1 MNRPTSISNKQ
12 IQVDGLAF
20 DKEIIWENWK
30 PGITYLKYITVHNCS
45 AKVKECNYSLP
56 DSADFQMVYPRKWK
70 KIAAGSVFRLPILFK
85 PTEEKVYESH
95 ITLRIKDQK
104 RVQIGLRAILPEV
117 NISVPT
123 KLDFGPVGVDDTK
136 TQIFTIR
143 NMSNL
148 ETSFTFQLAAPFHI
162 NTLSGI
168 LMPMEK
174 RMVEMTFSPTESGV
188 YEQEAY
194 CTYGPESG
202 RCVTM
207 HLSGIGEYPG
217 LKFSLDDSA
226 ENDDRFRAGKE
237 LELHFPVIASGSVTT
252 KFLKVANRSK
262 INATLSIK
270 SLSKDAGF
278 EAGCLFSTTIC
289 QSVIRPQT
297 ELEIPFS
304 YQPCFPGTQN
314 IAYYKLVTS
323 NYCGEVI
330 LKCHG
335 NSSDTNVKLST
346 NALNFGLVR
355 LGQATQRF
363 FFIENQ
369 CDQSTVFQL
378 TASLIQTDRQ
388 MQNKRCASIFPV
400 LDGPMNGILVPHQR
414 IRLIMGFVPSYAG
427 HFYRRITLLVANQLY
442 TPSVSVEP
450 SYIDFTENNSDVQ
463 RSLKCTAHHL
473 NALRLGLEHM
483 EPRQGIPRTFV
494 VQNHTKKA
502 MRIQWSPLRDV
513 PSPVTS
519 GPTLSENVME
529 NPVPDKSTT
538 LETFTIEPITAE
550 VASGK
555 SCQFT
560 VTFLPT
566 KMDQFYSTE
575 LEGFATFLS
584 QKDYSLCQ
592 EEEIRP
598 PSCLLVNCFG
608 HTFST
613 EKEPHLPHFTMS
625 KNRIRFPAMELG
637 EVQFETITLS
647 NQSDRSL
654 FVQHLTHQ
662 ITTSDEPDRI
672 QPINRVLQLIP
683 PTMLIPPESQAILVF
698 RCDSSYLATKPLSDI
713 PIDSVLMERLSFNC
727 RPEYELT
734 MPMEITI
741 SRPALMLESNG
752 ELYFPPTQVNAKT
765 RRRFGVTNITT
776 FVISFRW
783 HILTCDQTLLQV
795 EPSEGVI
802 RPNEIQ
808 HHIWTFSPSS
818 ACERVFTSK
827 LTYRR
832 CEQTALVQQAGSAA
846 DESRHLK
853 LRVVAF
859 AEPVF
864 VRVEPEVFNC
874 GSVMI
879 GATVT
884 CELQLHNLSQA
895 STYFSV
901 CAQQPIERE
910 VNSLDYED
918 NENSVMSAA
927 TAAAYVLP
935 RDGWVAGLSSMS
947 IVVTLKPTR
956 SGPQRFQLCY
966 QLWTPKLYV
975 CSPHDALTT
984 DVERTILTE
993 YVPSATILLTA
1004 SYPTLRI
1011 TDIQGLGTLGNLGA
1025 VELWR
1030 DLALDYLNSSL
1041 AASPS
1046 KEELRD
1052 SIATRT
1058 TYRDHPHGNKDR
1070 GPVFDMFL
1078 GVATTCQNDQD
1089 DDCTW
1094 YETCEETQLYVL
1106 FENTGLV
1113 NVDLAFLFP
1122 SDLLD
1127 KLPTWADDGQYSN
1140 DELHY
1145 LRVEADRLFS
1155 IEPKRAFLEPSEVVQ
1170 VCITFRHQLPG
1181 TYQLPVLLKVEGGR
1195 EIKLRFL
1202 GLTLPRNQPYLHFAQ
1217 RRHVFPAVALSDG
1230 DNRFG
1235 YLYSLQF
1242 RNPSARPVRFNIG
1255 PLMWPQN
1262 SDHPCSSAMLEG
1274 TVEGVTDGVGGCE
1287 FDMPVLYCC
1296 TLQGIV
1302 LPGEVFKLDWRFRP
1316 MEAKTYTALCP
1327 VHISDASISCAQPE
1341 GENSQYEDTI
1351 LLELVAIAYD
1361 LRQLERPHVPANPH
1375 RVRLPTANE
1384 QHILKVPTF
1393 PDSFLMS
1400 GEHCAQPMP
1409 RRIRLPGYPVS
1420 LSHHLLD
1427 LGRIAF
1433 GARARRLIH
1442 LVYSNTEENAHLPHS
1457 RVSRSVPSAY
1467 RFILC
1472 TRVPDDIQ
1480 FIDIKPNCGKIYPGQ
1495 TVQLELTLTATSMP
1509 RFVDIQLQCQLF
1521 DEDREFEY
1529 NQELKSWQRELER
1542 QQVEFVIAHPNKV
1555 QRRPPQFTES
1565 AASFLKQDQ
1574 GLNELDPQRTT
1585 ELILSDR
1592 VWPKPSPPLPT
1603 LLHVTVTAHL
1613 VGQNETQHDRTSTLV
1628 KQFRDSTLF
1637 LHPAHSLS
1645 NVLTRT
1651 GYQEELTQTQWVLC
1665 SDILS
1670 TILSGLLDDV
1680 EFVEHI
1686 RETACPHISQ
1696 INGEQSTLDQPDDP
1710 VPYWTQLKQPV
1721 KQSVT
1726 AMESDRPSNDKT
1738 SNGELETISK
1748 DQIME
1753 TLHRF
1758 QPNVSVPW
1766 LKGNPQV
1773 DNQSEQM
1780 TEVEMESKCMRS
1792 PAFHTLVEDTLAGM
1806 LHNILAE
1813 AMKNEVDLTARFRAI
1828 ALPPCEHEPTT

>member
-1 MNRPTSISNKQ
+1 MNRPTAISDKQ
-12 IQVDGLAF
+12 ILVDGLAF
-20 DKEIIWENWK
+20 DKEIIWGNWK
-30 PGITYLKYITVHNCS
+30 PGVTYLKHINVHNCS
-45 AKVKECNYSLP
+45 AKVKECNYFLP
-56 DSADFQMVYPRKWK
+56 DTADFQTVYPRRWK

-85 PTEEKVYESH
+85 PTEEKVYESR

-104 RVQIGLRAILPEV
+104 RVHIGLRAILPEV

-136 TQIFTIR
+136 MQIFTIR

-148 ETSFTFQLAAPFHI
+148 ETSFAFKLTAPFQI

-168 LMPMEK
+168 LMPLEK
-174 RMVEMTFSPTESGV
+174 KMVEMTFSPTESGA

-194 CTYGPESG
+194 CTYGPESNH
-202 RCVTM
+202 CVTM
-207 HLSGIGEYPG
+207 YLSGIGEYPG
-217 LKFSLDDSA
+217 LKFSLDDST
-226 ENDDRFRAGKE
+226 ENDDHFRAGKE
-237 LELHFPVIASGSVTT
+237 LELKFPVIASGSITT

-262 INATLSIK
+262 TNATLSIK

-297 ELEIPFS
+297 ELEIPS
-304 YQPCFPGTQN
+304 
-314 IAYYKLVTS
+314 A
-323 NYCGEVI
+323 
-330 LKCHG
+330 
-335 NSSDTNVKLST
+335 
-346 NALNFGLVR
+346 
-355 LGQATQRF
+355 
-363 FFIENQ
+363 
-369 CDQSTVFQL
+369 VFQL
-378 TASLIQTDRQ
+378 TATTIQTHRQ
-388 MQNKRCASIFPV
+388 MQNKQCASVFPI
-400 LDGPMNGILVPHQR
+400 LDGPMNGILGPQQR

-427 HFYRRITLLVANQLY
+427 HFYRRITLLVANQ
-442 TPSVSVEP
+442 
-450 SYIDFTENNSDVQ
+450 TE
-463 RSLKCTAHHL
+463 
-473 NALRLGLEHM
+473 
-483 EPRQGIPRTFV
+483 
-494 VQNHTKKA
+494 
-502 MRIQWSPLRDV
+502 
-513 PSPVTS
+513 
-519 GPTLSENVME
+519 
-529 NPVPDKSTT
+529 
-538 LETFTIEPITAE
+538 
-550 VASGK
+550 
-555 SCQFT
+555 
-560 VTFLPT
+560 
-566 KMDQFYSTE
+566 MDQFYATE
-575 LEGFATFLS
+575 FEGFATFLS
-584 QKDYSLCQ
+584 QKDCTLCQ

-608 HTFST
+608 HTFSA
-613 EKEPHLPHFTMS
+613 EKEPHLPHFTIS

-637 EVQFETITLS
+637 EVQFEAITVS
-647 NQSDRSL
+647 NKSDRPL
-654 FVQHLTHQ
+654 FVQHLTNQ
-662 ITTSDEPDRI
+662 IATTDEPDRI
-672 QPINRVLQLIP
+672 QPSNRVIQLIP
-683 PTMLIPPESQAILVF
+683 PTMLIPPESQAILIF
-698 RCDSSYLATKPLSDI
+698 RCDSSYLASKPAGDI
-713 PIDSVLMERLSFNC
+713 PINSVLMERLSFNC
-727 RPEYELT
+727 RHEYELT

-741 SRPALMLESNG
+741 SRPTLMLESNG
-752 ELYFPPTQVNAKT
+752 ELYFPPT
-765 RRRFGVTNITT
+765 
-776 FVISFRW
+776 
-783 HILTCDQTLLQV
+783 
-795 EPSEGVI
+795 
-802 RPNEIQ
+802 
-808 HHIWTFSPSS
+808 
-818 ACERVFTSK
+818 
-827 LTYRR
+827 
-832 CEQTALVQQAGSAA
+832 
-846 DESRHLK
+846 
-853 LRVVAF
+853 
-859 AEPVF
+859 
-864 VRVEPEVFNC
+864 
-874 GSVMI
+874 
-879 GATVT
+879 
-884 CELQLHNLSQA
+884 QA

-910 VNSLDYED
+910 VNSPDYEH
-918 NENSVMSAA
+918 NESNVMSVA

-935 RDGWVAGLSSMS
+935 REGWIAGLSSMS
-947 IVVTLKPTR
+947 IVVNLKPTR

-966 QLWTPKLYV
+966 QLWTPKLNVRSAY
-975 CSPHDALTT
+975 DALTT
-984 DVERTILTE
+984 ADVERTILTE
-993 YVPSATILLTA
+993 LVPSATILLMA

-1011 TDIQGLGTLGNLGA
+1011 TDIQGLGTLGSLGA

-1058 TYRDHPHGNKDR
+1058 TYRDHPHKNKDR
-1070 GPVFDMFL
+1070 GP
-1078 GVATTCQNDQD
+1078 
-1089 DDCTW
+1089 
-1094 YETCEETQLYVL
+1094 
-1106 FENTGLV
+1106 
-1113 NVDLAFLFP
+1113 
-1122 SDLLD
+1122 
-1127 KLPTWADDGQYSN
+1127 
-1140 DELHY
+1140 

-1155 IEPKRAFLEPSEVVQ
+1155 IEPKRAFLKPGEVVQ

-1181 TYQLPVLLKVEGGR
+1181 SYQLPVLLKVEGGR

-1242 RNPSARPVRFNIG
+1242 RNPSARPARFNIG
-1255 PLMWPQN
+1255 PLMWPQDA
-1262 SDHPCSSAMLEG
+1262 DHPCSSAMLEG

-1327 VHISDASISCAQPE
+1327 VHISDASIGCAQPE
-1341 GENSQYEDTI
+1341 GETSQYEDTI

-1384 QHILKVPTF
+1384 QHILKVSTF
-1393 PDSFLMS
+1393 PDSFLVS
-1400 GEHCAQPMP
+1400 GEHSAQPMP

-1442 LVYSNTEENAHLPHS
+1442 LVYSNTEENTHLTHS
-1457 RVSRSVPSAY
+1457 HGSRTVPSAY
-1467 RFILC
+1467 RFTLC

-1495 TVQLELTLTATSMP
+1495 TVQLELTVTATSMP

-1521 DEDREFEY
+1521 DEDRELEY
-1529 NQELKSWQRELER
+1529 TEELKSWQRELER
-1542 QQVEFVIAHPNKV
+1542 QQDEFVIAHPNKA

-1565 AASFLKQDQ
+1565 AASFLKQLKDQ
-1574 GLNELDPQRTT
+1574 RSNELDPHRTT
-1585 ELILSDR
+1585 ELIVSGR

-1603 LLHVTVTAHL
+1603 LLHITVTAHL
-1613 VGQNETQHDRTSTLV
+1613 VGQNETQHDHTNTLI

-1680 EFVEHI
+1680 EFVKHI
-1686 RETACPHISQ
+1686 RETACPEISW
-1696 INGEQSTLDQPDDP
+1696 INDEQSALDRPDDP

-1721 KQSVT
+1721 RQNVI
-1726 AMESDRPSNDKT
+1726 AMDSDRASNDKT
-1738 SNGELETISK
+1738 FSEELEINSK
-1748 DQIME
+1748 DQIIE

-1766 LKGNPQV
+1766 LKCNPQV
-1773 DNQSEQM
+1773 DSQSEQM
-1780 TEVEMESKCMRS
+1780 TEREMESKCMRN
-1792 PAFHTLVEDTLAGM
+1792 PAFHNVVEDTLTGL

-1813 AMKNEVDLTARFRAI
+1813 AMKNEVDLTARFRVI
-1828 ALPPCEHEPTT
+1828 ALPPSEREPTT

>member
-1 MNRPTSISNKQ
+1 MNRPTLISDKQ
-12 IQVDGLAF
+12 IQIDGLAF
-20 DKEIIWENWK
+20 DKEIIWGNWK
-30 PGITYLKYITVHNCS
+30 PGVTYLKYITVHNCS
-45 AKVKECNYSLP
+45 AKVRECNYFLP
-56 DSADFQMVYPRKWK
+56 DTADFQTVYPKKWR

-85 PTEEKVYESH
+85 PTEEKAYESH

-104 RVQIGLRAILPEV
+104 QVQIDLRAILPEV

-123 KLDFGPVGVDDTK
+123 KLDFGPVGIDDTK
-136 TQIFTIR
+136 TQIFIIK

-148 ETSFTFQLAAPFHI
+148 ETSFTFQLTVPFHI

-174 RMVEMTFSPTESGV
+174 KMVEMTFSPTESGA
-188 YEQEAY
+188 YDQEAY
-194 CTYGPESG
+194 CTYGPDSC

-207 HLSGIGEYPG
+207 YLSGIGEYPG
-217 LKFSLDDSA
+217 LKFSLDDST
-226 ENDDRFRAGKE
+226 ENYDHFQAGKE

-270 SLSKDAGF
+270 SISKDAGF

-304 YQPCFPGTQN
+304 YQPCFPGTEN

-346 NALNFGLVR
+346 NALTFGLVR
-355 LGQATQRF
+355 LGQATQRC

-378 TASLIQTDRQ
+378 TVSFIQTDRQ
-388 MQNKRCASIFPV
+388 MQNKQCASVFPV
-400 LDGPMNGILVPHQR
+400 LDGPMNGIIGPHQR

-427 HFYRRITLLVANQLY
+427 HFYRRITLLVANQEPHFVDLIGTCHDVHEQPHVLTLSRLKSYVDEEYDENLQNLAEKKQTGNFEMYVALRHANNTVLY
-442 TPSVSVEP
+442 TPPVSVEP
-450 SYIDFTENNSDVQ
+450 SYLDFTENSLDVQ
-463 RSLKCTAHHL
+463 RSLRCTAHHL
-473 NALRLGLEHM
+473 NALRLGVECM
-483 EPRQGIPRTFV
+483 EPRQGIPRTVV
-494 VQNHTKKA
+494 VQNHTNKA

-513 PSPVTS
+513 PSPATS

-529 NPVPDKSTT
+529 NPMSDKSTT
-538 LETFTIEPITAE
+538 LEMFTIEPITTE

-566 KMDQFYSTE
+566 KMDQFYAIE

-584 QKDYSLCQ
+584 QRDCTLCQ
-592 EEEIRP
+592 EEEVRP

-608 HTFST
+608 HTFSA

-625 KNRIRFPAMELG
+625 KNRIRFPAMEFG

-662 ITTSDEPDRI
+662 IATSDEADRI
-672 QPINRVLQLIP
+672 QPNNRVIQLIP
-683 PTMLIPPESQAILVF
+683 PTTLILPESQAILVF
-698 RCDSSYLATKPLSDI
+698 RCDSSYLATKLVSDI

-741 SRPALMLESNG
+741 SRPTLMLESNG
-752 ELYFPPTQVNAKT
+752 ELYFPPTQVGAKT

-776 FVISFRW
+776 FATSFRW
-783 HILTCDQTLLQV
+783 HILTRDQTLLHV

-802 RPNEIQ
+802 QPNEIQ

-818 ACERVFTSK
+818 ACGRVFTSK

-832 CEQTALVQQAGSAA
+832 CEQTALVQQTASAS
-846 DESRHLK
+846 DESRHVK

-874 GSVMI
+874 GSVMV

-901 CAQQPIERE
+901 CAQQPIERD
-910 VNSLDYED
+910 VNSPDYEH
-918 NENSVMSAA
+918 NESNVISATPA
-927 TAAAYVLP
+927 AAAYVLP
-935 RDGWVAGLSSMS
+935 RDSWVAGLSSVS

-966 QLWTPKLYV
+966 QLWTPKINV
-975 CSPHDALTT
+975 RSPHDALTT
-984 DVERTILTE
+984 DMERTILTE
-993 YVPSATILLTA
+993 FVPSATILLTA

-1011 TDIQGLGTLGNLGA
+1011 TDIQGLGTLSSLGA

-1094 YETCEETQLYVL
+1094 YETCDETQLYVL
-1106 FENTGLV
+1106 LENTGLV
-1113 NVDLAFLFP
+1113 NADLAFLFP
-1122 SDLLD
+1122 ADLQD

-1155 IEPKRAFLEPSEVVQ
+1155 IEPKRAFLKPGEVVQ
-1170 VCITFRHQLPG
+1170 VCVTFRHQLPG
-1181 TYQLPVLLKVEGGR
+1181 TYQLPVLLKIEGGR

-1255 PLMWPQN
+1255 PLMWPQD

-1327 VHISDASISCAQPE
+1327 VHISDASVSCAQPD
-1341 GENSQYEDTI
+1341 GENSQYGDTI

-1361 LRQLERPHVPANPH
+1361 FRQLERPHVPANPH

-1400 GEHCAQPMP
+1400 GEHCTQPMP

-1427 LGRIAF
+1427 LGQIAF

-1442 LVYSNTEENAHLPHS
+1442 LVYSNTEKSTHSPHS

-1495 TVQLELTLTATSMP
+1495 TIQLELTLTATSMP

-1521 DEDREFEY
+1521 DEDRELEY

-1542 QQVEFVIAHPNKV
+1542 QQVEFVIAHPNKA
-1555 QRRPPQFTES
+1555 QRRPPQLTET
-1565 AASFLKQDQ
+1565 AVSFLKQNQ
-1574 GLNELDPQRTT
+1574 GLNELDPHKTT
-1585 ELILSDR
+1585 ELTVSDR

-1613 VGQNETQHDRTSTLV
+1613 VGQNETQHDHTNTLV
-1628 KQFRDSTLF
+1628 KQFRDSDASVSCAQ
-1637 LHPAHSLS
+1637 PEGENSQ
-1645 NVLTRT
+1645 
-1651 GYQEELTQTQWVLC
+1651 YE
-1665 SDILS
+1665 D
-1670 TILSGLLDDV
+1670 TILL
-1680 EFVEHI
+1680 
-1686 RETACPHISQ
+1686 
-1696 INGEQSTLDQPDDP
+1696 
-1710 VPYWTQLKQPV
+1710 
-1721 KQSVT
+1721 
-1726 AMESDRPSNDKT
+1726 
-1738 SNGELETISK
+1738 EL
-1748 DQIME
+1748 
-1753 TLHRF
+1753 
-1758 QPNVSVPW
+1758 V
-1766 LKGNPQV
+1766 
-1773 DNQSEQM
+1773 
-1780 TEVEMESKCMRS
+1780 
-1792 PAFHTLVEDTLAGM
+1792 
-1806 LHNILAE
+1806 
-1813 AMKNEVDLTARFRAI
+1813 AI
-1828 ALPPCEHEPTT
+1828 AYDLRRLERPHVLANPHRV